1 MKKSLLTVLALL
13 FGFGSTCFAQEN
25 LASKQQNNDPCAQ
38 FKMRVVTP
46 AENLDPKIVITVD
59 AQLDPRMVLN
69 PCPGIP
75 KVVAQAKP
83 LPEQESNQ
91 QQNALSPS
99 LRLTLPNNE
108 SKTPSEMLRQFSIP
122 KTPKPN
128 R

>member
-1 MKKSLLTVLALL
+1 MKKSLLTILALL
-13 FGFGSTCFAQEN
+13 FGFSSTYFAQEN

-38 FKMRVVTP
+38 FKMRVVNP
-46 AENLDPKIVITVD
+46 SENLDPKIVIKVD
-59 AQLDPRMVLN
+59 AQLDPKMVLN

-75 KVVAQAKP
+75 KVVVQAKP

-91 QQNALSPS
+91 QQNAISPP

-108 SKTPSEMLRQFSIP
+108 SKTPAEMLKQISIP